1 MSITKKLA
9 AGIVVLGLALAG
21 CGSPA
26 PQQGAAGGSGGS
38 DGPVTIRFAWW
49 GNDTRNRLTTEVI
62 AAFEAANPD
71 IKVTA
76 EPGEWSGYWDKLAT
90 QVAGNDEPDVIQM
103 DEKYIAEYGERGL
116 LMDLEAA
123 GLKFDQFMDGTVDTG
138 RVDGK
143 LYGINSGINAPVV
156 VANPGVF
163 EAAGVAI
170 PDDKTW
176 TYDSLAQVAKEVT
189 DKSPAGTYGTQ
200 NMSYVEPVLRAWL
213 RQHDK
218 DQFNPEGMGFEPA
231 DLTGFFDWGMKLQR
245 EGAAPTAAETS
256 EDMGKSLDQTM
267 AATNKI
273 GMSVY
278 WSNQITALQKA
289 SGADMQLLRLPSEA
303 GSADKAALWYKASML
318 WSGSARTE
326 HPEAVAKFIDYLA
339 NNPEAGK
346 IMGTERGVPANKDV
360 RAAVEPDMS
369 DVDKKVVAYLDS
381 IESELGPVPM
391 VTPVG
396 GGSFGQ
402 VQMRMVQDLIFERKD
417 SLGAAQGLYDEVKGL
432 IS

>member
-1 MSITKKLA
+1 MSIAKKLA
-9 AGIVVLGLALAG
+9 AGVVVLGLALAG

-26 PQQGAAGGSGGS
+26 AQPSASS
-38 DGPVTIRFAWW
+38 SSNEPVTIRFAWW
-49 GNDTRNRLTTEVI
+49 GNDTRNKLTTEVI
-62 AAFEAANPD
+62 AAFEKANPN
-71 IKVTA
+71 IKVQG

-103 DEKYIAEYGERGL
+103 DEKYIAEYGARKL
-116 LMDLEAA
+116 LLDLEEA
-123 GLKFDQFMDGTVDTG
+123 GLKFDKFMDGTVDTG
-138 RVDGK
+138 RVNGK

-156 VANPGVF
+156 VANPTVF
-163 EAAGVAI
+163 DAAGVAV

-176 TYDSLAQVAKEVT
+176 TYSTLADTAKQITE
-189 DKSPAGTYGTQ
+189 KSPAGTYGTQ

-213 RQHDK
+213 RQHGK

-231 DLTGFFDWGMKLQR
+231 DLTGFFDWGMKLQN
-245 EGAAPTAAETS
+245 EKAAPTAAETS
-256 EDMGKSLDQTM
+256 EDMGKALDQTM

-289 SGADMQLLRLPSEA
+289 SGADMKLLRLPSEA

-318 WSGSARTE
+318 WSGAARSKNK
-326 HPEAVAKFIDYLA
+326 EAAAKLIDFLA
-339 NNPEAGK
+339 NSPEAGK

-360 RAAVEPDMS
+360 RAAIEPNMS

-402 VQMRMVQDLIFERKD
+402 VQMRMVQDLVFDRKD
-417 SLGAAQGLYDEVKGL
+417 SLGAAQGLYDEVKGQL
-432 IS
+432 K

>member
-9 AGIVVLGLALAG
+9 AGIVVLGLALTG
-21 CGSPA
+21 CATGGGQQAA
-26 PQQGAAGGSGGS
+26 PQTNDQGQT
-38 DGPVTIRFAWW
+38 VIRFAWW
-49 GNDTRNRLTTEVI
+49 GNDTRNRLTNEVI
-62 AAFEAANPD
+62 AKFEAANPD
-71 IKVTA
+71 IKVEA

-116 LMDLEAA
+116 LLDLEEA
-123 GLKFDQFMDGTVDTG
+123 GLKFDKFMDGTVDTG

-156 VANPGVF
+156 VANPTVF

-176 TYDSLAQVAKEVT
+176 TYDSLLDVAKQVT
-189 DKSPAGTYGTQ
+189 EKSPAGTYGTQ
-200 NMSYVEPVLRAWL
+200 NLTYVEPVLRANL
-213 RQHDK
+213 RQQGK

-231 DLTGFFDWGMKLQR
+231 DLTNFFDWGLKLQN
-245 EGAAPTAAETS
+245 EKAAPTAAETS

-278 WSNQITALQKA
+278 WSNQITALEKA

-318 WSGSARTE
+318 WSGSARTGNK
-326 HPEAVAKFIDYLA
+326 EAVAKFIDYLA
-339 NNPEAGK
+339 NNPEAGT

-360 RAAVEPDMS
+360 RAAIEPNMS

-396 GGSFGQ
+396 GGNFGQ
-402 VQMRMVQDLIFERKD
+402 VQMRMVQDLVFERKD
-417 SLGAAQGLYDEVKGL
+417 SLGAAQGLYDEVKGQL
-432 IS
+432 K